1 MSETPPGSEKQK
13 AENIESGEK
22 INHGPAASRKV
33 AAVSAFRTAGVT
45 FNSKLAEKLK
55 GNNKQPTEN
64 EEEDL
69 DFPPMPDSK
78 AIIAENSAIEARA
91 HSFYPVQSYNKLNF
105 SVNAGPGGGAAL
117 LLITRFRNE
126 YTSAHIQL
134 VRCGSSGN
142 NFETVSLAKTG
153 AHTVY
158 NYDVIYTNSAGDL
171 CPMAIY
177 GASNTGLLSNLPQY
191 GNCECGVLLQGS
203 KEGVFKTKIEVS
215 EVLDF
220 FSLLAL
226 CSGPPIE
233 GKTPSN
239 AYLIQSEP
247 FSSAAFLPDKNDLWK
262 FTKDDDGFLK
272 ITGPQNSSVLL
283 FFNSSVDLKSKVEVT
298 GEKALV
304 NHMQSFV
311 GSEET
316 SLLSELKTLPN
327 GGMFVLCSHGD
338 GEEDD
343 KTTSALYL
351 VGINKSNIDCTFIH
365 GMSGSFT
372 SGDAWKIYSKDDSLV
387 AVGPAGPCRYSIIS
401 NIASSIK
408 IDESRLATC
417 LLTGEARPIRTG
429 FIVDGDKIM
438 GWITK
443 ACKIKLLLNGKVLEI
458 IPIKKLLK
466 QPDGRFGFCR
476 VLSEEDK
483 KPGLKFI
490 QAFAFVK
497 DINGVDKLMQFEGSP
512 HTLTIQPKG
521 VHVAIN
527 LGGPAYE
534 SLSGIVFADTQ
545 TLFKMHD
552 EYGLQGVRKFVDIV
566 QEDGLTAI
574 IGNTHDGFIGGTSN
588 STHPEYLDEMKFEFD
603 IPNGSYNVR
612 LYGVSKNIAFIDDL
626 LIQDENVADKVTEA
640 TEKIQEKVPGL
651 SLKFTDIETKV
662 ENNKLKL
669 FFGTV
674 SNGPGARPS
683 ALVVT
688 DKTYVEPK
696 LTEMELAE
704 EAKSKVELANNL
716 VPLDRAMS
724 KKEIKIAG
732 WSSNLLENAS
742 GETAD
747 MTGWN
752 YAGDWVIHS
761 GGDNT
766 ETKFVAS
773 HMTCEKNQEIN
784 LLSHF
789 SAEHLDSCPEIQA
802 SESFRAGTCGGGFY
816 SLTVTLMNADG
827 DTIAKKTTDE
837 QGSIEHLEWIRECF
851 TFKDYGKGLRL
862 ISFQTTGRDDKGWA
876 GHFGVLVSTACL
888 RVKSETTAAAGDVYK
903 DVIEEES
910 DKSIDQIVRGLLEEN
925 NETLTELQQDEE
937 EESVVDFNKPLLN
950 RANDSLPVSKPVAR
964 RTKKKR
970 REVRVFVSST
980 FRDFQEE
987 REVLIKKAFRELNR
1001 MCTERGI
1008 CFTYVDLRWG
1018 ITQEQSKDGQTI
1030 SICLREID
1038 KCRPYFICLLGERY
1052 GWCQRETVPDTLLDK
1067 TYDVAIDNY
1076 SHFDWIDKF
1085 RFNTSVTRLEAL
1097 YGALRGKEAAMN
1109 RSFFY
1114 IREQQLDEED
1124 MTIMKEIQE
1133 EMEAKDKAAK
1143 EKVETEKQEKSGKK
1157 EETKSADEQ
1166 QTEEKKKPEVK
1177 KAIPDSKKGAL
1188 ESLWHYNQQQEFRK
1202 VVEDSGMNVRR
1213 YRGADEAHAK
1223 ILEDLTRCVD
1233 EDFPPGTELT
1243 GLQREKEAHVAFA
1256 EVRCRIYIGRED
1268 YFTAIDDH
1276 VAKDTDVP
1284 FVVLGRSG
1292 SGKSALIANWCT
1304 RYEEKHQNDFVFMHF
1319 IGSSAESA
1327 SHLNL
1332 LRRLYEEMK
1341 QFFNFPQAVPSS
1353 DRNLVLDLPSWLKQA
1368 GNSGNVMIVLDAL
1381 NQLDTGAGA
1390 TGDELEL
1397 KWLPKTL
1404 PNGVKM
1410 VLSTLPGT
1418 AYDAVVANEWPTFEI
1433 FPLQSSEKKQIITEY
1448 MTLYAKTLSE
1458 EQMNMILNAN
1468 QTSNPLYLKSLMDE
1482 IRMYGEF
1489 FQLTSAIKSYLS
1501 ADSPGELFVKILE
1514 RLEND
1519 FETGSFER
1527 PGLVRDT
1534 TTAIWCSNKGM
1545 TEAELTEYLQVT
1557 SRIWSPFYLSLEENV
1572 INRNGVLNF
1581 FHDHLR
1587 QAVER
1592 KYLNTPELKRQCY
1605 IDLAN
1610 FFNRKDIDD
1619 RYTEEVPFLFS
1630 QAGDLRRLRATIL
1643 NIVVFQRMMATEE
1656 GKFELIKAW
1665 QLLGGYEQVEEAY
1678 VETLAKAESWETT
1691 KDKASLIRSMAG
1703 FFMQLGLQKGARS
1716 LYERLLEALENKYKE
1731 EYSTIVYHHRHYT
1744 YKRQCVHLE
1753 VLEVII
1759 QLGLVCRSL
1768 GELDD
1773 ARKYLYD
1780 VISRMNKIRTPAQ
1793 KLQLVKAL
1801 LGLGSVL
1808 RLQEKAEQAKG
1819 YLKRAQEIATDILGK
1834 NHHYV
1839 AAIVGQIGELSYG
1852 QGRLEDGLIH
1862 HLWDMQ
1868 LTQNEVGLSHP
1879 RVGAI
1884 LNNIALVYDD
1894 RNDKLAGDLFKGVL
1908 KILVQAFGQNH
1919 VDVAIVRFNLGA
1931 FLFANN
1937 LYERARYQ
1945 FDEALRIFQLFLGDD
1960 HPETKSTTEALEKL
1974 KNFSK

>member
-1 MSETPPGSEKQK
+1 MGTILTKKKE
-13 AENIESGEK
+13 
-22 INHGPAASRKV
+22 GPVATRKV
-33 AAVSAFRTAGVT
+33 AAVTAFRTAGASL
-45 FNSKLAEKLK
+45 NSKRLADKLK
-55 GNNKQPTEN
+55 RDNEQPISY
-64 EEEDL
+64 EEDDL
-69 DFPPMPDSK
+69 NFPPMPDRK
-78 AIIAENSAIEARA
+78 PIIGKNAAIEGHA
-91 HSFYPVQSYNKLNF
+91 HSFHPVQSYNKLNF

-117 LLITRFRNE
+117 LQIARVTGNG
-126 YTSAHIQL
+126 TSAQVQL

-142 NFETVSLAKTG
+142 HFETKSLFKTG
-153 AHTVY
+153 EHSVY
-158 NYDVIYTNSAGDL
+158 HYDVIYTNSAGAL

-177 GASNTGLLSNLPQY
+177 GTSHTNLLSNLPQY

-203 KEGVFKTKIEVS
+203 KKGVFNTEIKVS
-215 EVLDF
+215 DLPNF
-220 FSLLAL
+220 FSILAL
-226 CSGPPIE
+226 CSGPPIK
-233 GKTPSN
+233 GKTSCN
-239 AYLIQSEP
+239 AYLIQSDP
-247 FSSAAFLPDKNDLWK
+247 FSSVVFLPDKNDIWK
-262 FTKDDDGFLK
+262 FTKDENDFLK
-272 ITGPQNSSVLL
+272 INGPQNSSILL
-283 FFNSSVDLKSKVEVT
+283 FFNSPDDLKSKVHVT
-298 GEKALV
+298 GQKPLI
-304 NHMQSFV
+304 NHLQSFV

-316 SLLSELKTLPN
+316 SLLSDLKKLPN
-327 GGMFVLCSHGD
+327 GSMFVLCSHGI
-338 GEEDD
+338 GKDD
-343 KTTSALYL
+343 DTTSALYI
-351 VGINKSNIDCTFIH
+351 VSINKSNTDCTFVQ
-365 GMSGSFT
+365 GMSGHLS
-372 SGDAWKIYSKDDSLV
+372 SGNAWTIYTKNDKLV
-387 AVGPAGPCRYSIIS
+387 AVGPAGPCRYTVLS
-401 NIASSIK
+401 NIASPFQV
-408 IDESRLATC
+408 DESQLANC
-417 LLTGEARPIRTG
+417 LLTGEAQPIRTG
-429 FIVDGDKIM
+429 LVIHGDKVM

-458 IPIKKLLK
+458 IPMRKLLK

-490 QAFAFVK
+490 QAFAYVK
-497 DINGVDKLMQFEGSP
+497 DINDLEKLKEIQGSP
-512 HTLTIQPKG
+512 HTMTIQPRG

-545 TLFKMHD
+545 TLFKMH
-552 EYGLQGVRKFVDIV
+552 EKHGLQGVRKFVDIV
-566 QEDGLTAI
+566 PEHRLTAV

-588 STHPEYLDEMKFEFD
+588 GTHPSFLDEMEFEFD
-603 IPNGSYNVR
+603 VPNGTYNVR
-612 LYGVSKNIAFIDDL
+612 LYGVSKNLAFIDE
-626 LIQDENVADKVTEA
+626 LIIQKENVAAQVTET
-640 TEKIQEKVPGL
+640 TEKLREKVPGL

-662 ENNKLKL
+662 DNKKLKML
-669 FFGTV
+669 FGAV
-674 SNGPGARPS
+674 NNGPGARLS

-696 LTEMELAE
+696 PSEDELAE
-704 EAKSKVELANNL
+704 EVKSKLELADNL
-716 VPLDRAMS
+716 VPLNRTLS

-742 GETAD
+742 GEAAD
-747 MTGWN
+747 MSSWN

-766 ETKFVAS
+766 ETKFVSS
-773 HMTCEKNQEIN
+773 HMNCVKNQEIN

-802 SESFRAGTCGGGFY
+802 SESFRAGTCGGGYY
-816 SLTVTLMNADG
+816 SLTITLMNADG
-827 DTIAKKTTDE
+827 DTIASKTTGE
-837 QGSIEHLEWIRECF
+837 QGSITHSEWIREIF
-851 TFKDYGKGLRL
+851 AFKDYGKGLRL
-862 ISFQTTGRDDKGWA
+862 ISFQTTGRDDKYWA
-876 GHFGVLVSTACL
+876 GHFGVMISTACL
-888 RVKSETTAAAGDVYK
+888 RVKSETTAAAGDVYE
-903 DVIEEES
+903 DIIGGEN
-910 DKSIDQIVRGLLEEN
+910 DKSIDQVVRGLLEEHG
-925 NETLTELQQDEE
+925 ESLIEIQQDEE
-937 EESVVDFNKPLLN
+937 EDATVDFNKPISN
-950 RANDSLPVSKPVAR
+950 RANDSLPVIKPIER

-980 FRDFQEE
+980 FKDFQEE

-1001 MCTERGI
+1001 TCTERGI

-1018 ITQEQSKDGQTI
+1018 ITKEQSKDGQTI

-1052 GWCQRETVPDTLLDK
+1052 GWSQREAIPDKLLNK
-1067 TYDVAIDNY
+1067 TYNVAIESY
-1076 SHFDWIDKF
+1076 SRFDWIDNF
-1085 RFNTSVTRLEAL
+1085 RFDTSVTRLEAL
-1097 YGALRGKEAAMN
+1097 YGALRNKESSKN

-1114 IREQQLDEED
+1114 IREQQLGEED
-1124 MTIMKEIQE
+1124 MEVMKQIQD
-1133 EMEAKDKAAK
+1133 EMEAKAK
-1143 EKVETEKQEKSGKK
+1143 EEKEKEEMEKQEKEKQEEKK
-1157 EETKSADEQ
+1157 EEPDI
-1166 QTEEKKKPEVK
+1166 KKENNASSKTDVK
-1177 KAIPDSKKGAL
+1177 ESDSKKKAL
-1188 ESLWHYNQQQEFRK
+1188 ESLWHYNQQREFRK
-1202 VVEDSGMNVRR
+1202 VVEESGMNVRK
-1213 YRGADEAHAK
+1213 YKGADEAHAK
-1223 ILEDLTRCVD
+1223 ILEDLTKCVD

-1268 YFTAIDDH
+1268 YFKAIDDH

-1304 RYEEKHQNDFVFMHF
+1304 RYEEKNPSHFVFMHF

-1368 GNSGNVMIVLDAL
+1368 GNSGKVTIVLDAL
-1381 NQLDTGAGA
+1381 NQLDTGAGT
-1390 TGDELEL
+1390 TGDEQEL
-1397 KWLPKTL
+1397 KWLPKSL
-1404 PNGVKM
+1404 PSGVKM
-1410 VLSTLPGT
+1410 VLSTLPGK
-1418 AYDAVVANEWPTFEI
+1418 AYDAVAANNWPTFEI
-1433 FPLQSSEKKQIITEY
+1433 FPLQPNEKKQIITEY

-1458 EQMNMILNAN
+1458 EQMNMILDAD

-1482 IRMYGEF
+1482 IRMYGSF
-1489 FQLTSAIKSYLS
+1489 YQLTSAIKTYLL
-1501 ADSPGELFVKILE
+1501 ADNPGELFVKILE

-1519 FETGSFER
+1519 FEVGSFER

-1557 SRIWSPFYLSLEENV
+1557 SRVWSPFYLSLEENV

-1592 KYLNTPELKRQCY
+1592 KYLNTPELKKECY
-1605 IDLAN
+1605 LNLAD
-1610 FFNRKDIDD
+1610 FFNKKDIDN

-1643 NIVVFQRMMATEE
+1643 NIAVFQRMMATEE

-1665 QLLGGYEQVEEAY
+1665 QLLGGYEQVEQAY
-1678 VETLAKAESWETT
+1678 LDTLAKVETWESTR
-1691 KDKASLIRSMAG
+1691 DKAGLIRSMAG

-1716 LYERLLEALENKYKE
+1716 LYERLLEALETKYKE
-1731 EYSTIVYHHRHYT
+1731 DYSTIVYHHRHYT
-1744 YKRQCVHLE
+1744 YKRQCVHPE

-1759 QLGLVCRSL
+1759 QLGLVCRNL

-1773 ARKYLYD
+1773 SMKNLHD

-1793 KLQLVKAL
+1793 KLQFVKAL
-1801 LGLGSVL
+1801 LGMGSVL
-1808 RLQEKAEQAKG
+1808 RLQEKAEEAKK

-1894 RNDKLAGDLFKGVL
+1894 KNDKLAGDLFKGVL
-1908 KILVQAFGQNH
+1908 NIMVQAYGQNH
-1919 VDVAIVRFNLGA
+1919 VDVAVVRYNLGA

-1937 LYERARYQ
+1937 LFERARYQ
-1945 FDEALRIFQLFLGDD
+1945 FNEALRIFQLFLGGD
-1960 HPETKSTTEALEKL
+1960 HPDTKSTTAALEKL
-1974 KNFSK
+1974 KAFVN